1 VSQKGEQ
8 YPLGF
13 EMYSGQTFANA
24 DFLKNCVEYLID
36 EQGLL
41 TARNKEIKLRMLD
54 KKRTEDPK
62 EALKWQLLNIIV
74 PILSIFIFGIIY
86 HYIRKRKWTS

>member
-1 VSQKGEQ
+1 
-8 YPLGF
+8 
-13 EMYSGQTFANA
+13 
-24 DFLKNCVEYLID
+24 
-36 EQGLL
+36 
-41 TARNKEIKLRMLD
+41 MLD